1 MRRMVCLFISQLSLT
16 MAVAVAVVV
25 VIYTVLLETLPVT
38 YWYMY
43 IVSIVVLQLFHMFIC
58 CKFVHLYV
66 NPASHS
72 CNT

>member
-16 MAVAVAVVV
+16 MAVAVAV